1 MPQGKCGRMEIKMI
15 NSNVIVKVT
24 GLQVV
29 EDTGDSVEIMAP
41 GKYYMRNNK
50 HYVVYD
56 DIDEE
61 SGAKTKNTIKFNS
74 TSAEVMRKGYLSGKM
89 TFDKGKNNQSLHST
103 PYGDL
108 FVEVLTKNI
117 SLSEQEENV
126 NLKID
131 YELYANNNKVS
142 DSKIEIDINRV

>member
-1 MPQGKCGRMEIKMI
+1 
-15 NSNVIVKVT
+15 
-24 GLQVV
+24 V

-41 GKYYMRNNK
+41 GKYYMRNDK
-50 HYVVYD
+50 HYVIYD

-61 SGAKTKNTIKFNS
+61 SGVKTKNTIKFNQ
-74 TSAEVMRKGYLSGKM
+74 TSAEVLRKGDISGKI
-89 TFDKGKNNQSLHST
+89 TFDKGKNNQSLYST
-103 PYGDL
+103 PFGDL
-108 FVEVLTKNI
+108 FVEVLTKDI
-117 SLSEQEENV
+117 HLSEQEKKV